1 MRKTVTLLDAGSGR
15 LAVLAPYSDDFRR
28 LMRAVPGSL
37 WNPLALRWEFPA
49 DEGRRFR
56 ELFTGWLILSSFD
69 EPRPAMSSED
79 ASAGDSDAVVATAIA
94 TQDGEDL
101 PSRDAPSIPPR
112 IAAGMLC
119 ALRALK
125 YSRKTIMRYM
135 AIVERF
141 ARFLDLSLSEA
152 SAVDAMRFLAMQDRD
167 RGASASTINQS
178 ISALRFLY
186 TRVLGRELALT
197 RRPRCDRRLPAV
209 FSSEEAASI
218 VEAPR
223 NLKHRAMLSM
233 AYSAGLRV
241 SELAC
246 LKLSDIDPHRG
257 VILVRSGKGRKDRY
271 TILADRMKKLL
282 EAYIDLY
289 KPKTWLFEGQG
300 GGHISARSIQEVF
313 YRAKQAC
320 GITKEASIHTLR
332 HSFATHLLEAGTDI
346 RYIQELLGHNN
357 SKTTQ
362 IYTHVAKKDFL
373 RIRSP
378 FDQPIPKG

>member
-1 MRKTVTLLDAGSGR
+1 MRKTVTLLDAGGGR

-28 LMRAVPGSL
+28 LIHAVPCSV

-56 ELFTGWLILSSFD
+56 ELFSGWLILSSFD
-69 EPRPAMSSED
+69 YPRSGGSAEGSTDD
-79 ASAGDSDAVVATAIA
+79 ATHDSTRDSTE
-94 TQDGEDL
+94 DGEDP
-101 PSRDAPSIPPR
+101 PSREAPSLPPR

-125 YSRKTIMRYM
+125 YSRKTILRYI
-135 AIVERF
+135 AIVERY
-141 ARFLDLSLSEA
+141 ARFLDLPLAEA
-152 SAVDAMRFLAMQDRD
+152 SAEDAMKYLAILDRD
-167 RGASASTINQS
+167 RGASASTINQT
-178 ISALRFLY
+178 ISALRFLH

-218 VEAPR
+218 IEAPR
-223 NLKHRAMLSM
+223 NLKHRALLSM

-246 LKLSDIDPHRG
+246 LKVSDIDPNRG

-282 EAYIDLY
+282 DAYIDLY
-289 KPKTWLFEGQG
+289 KPELWLFEGQG

-313 YRAKQAC
+313 YRAKRAC
-320 GITKEASIHTLR
+320 GITKDASIHTLR

-357 SKTTQ
+357 PKTTQ
-362 IYTHVAKKDFL
+362 IYAHVAKKDFL
-373 RIRSP
+373 RIQSP
-378 FDQPIPKG
+378 LDRLNGKE